1 MILPIRKAD
10 QFIADFERQ
19 FRWYDRQAGWNVA
32 RRFLFSVDHILE
44 RLAKQPD
51 LGRVRHFSQSE
62 LLGLRS
68 LSLDRPFNRHL
79 VFYRIAQTDI
89 EAWLLMH
96 GARDL
101 PRRLLESPE
110 SERP

>member
-32 RRFLFSVDHILE
+32 RRFLFSVDRTLE

-51 LGRVRHFSQSE
+51 LGRVRHFPQPE

-68 LSLDRPFNRHL
+68 LSLERPFHRHL
-79 VFYRIAQTDI
+79 VFYRIAETVI
-89 EAWLLMH
+89 EAWRLMH
-96 GARDL
+96 GAPDL
-101 PRRLLESPE
+101 PRRLLESFE
-110 SERP
+110 S